1 MLYLALGALA
11 LVLLFI
17 ISDPRRRV
25 LKRREWRFGSGLFAL
40 AAFAAAAWMGVR
52 GGWGGAI
59 VLTVLGSGLA
69 LSARQPPPA
78 SRPKP
83 PQPSG
88 QMGDDE
94 ARRILGVGPE
104 ATREDIQAAYAKLMR
119 VAHPDQGGTT
129 GLAAQVNAARDR
141 LLGRK

>member
-17 ISDPRRRV
+17 VSDPRRRV
-25 LKRREWRFGSGLFAL
+25 LKRREWRFGSGMLAL
-40 AAFAAAAWMGVR
+40 AALAAAAWMGVR
-52 GGWGGAI
+52 GGWGGAL
-59 VLTVLGSGLA
+59 VLVVLGIGLA
-69 LSARQPPPA
+69 LSTRQQAGSTKPPA
-78 SRPKP
+78 PRASEM
-83 PQPSG
+83 SAE
-88 QMGDDE
+88 E
-94 ARRILGVGPE
+94 ARRILGVGVD
-104 ATREDIQAAYAKLMR
+104 ASREDIQAAYARLMR